1 MREIHIKPVLNGF
14 IVTVGCGVVVFT
26 SIDALCEELRRYHS
40 APEQVEKEYQK
51 AAINKS
57 CTIEAG
63 VDMEPCR
70 ELRAEGRPE
79 TARETVPPGRTNR

>member
-40 APEQVEKEYQK
+40 APEQVEKEYQNW
-51 AAINKS
+51 AINKS
-57 CTIEAG
+57 CMPETAT
-63 VDMEPCR
+63 EPR
-70 ELRAEGRPE
+70 QELRAEGRIGNTCE
-79 TARETVPPGRTNR
+79 EVSTGRR